1 MTFKDEINLDRSILP
16 QIRLS
21 GSEQAWRIPRDIEK
35 YGFKNMV
42 RVTGAVTKLQLPYTS
57 VLHNRML
64 TIVNYAGDDVEIMN
78 PILNVQKYRIKAN
91 SSVTLVEVGTYGNI
105 TNGQAM
111 YWIVGDFDGKYSP
124 IGGLDT
130 YFDLN

>member
-1 MTFKDEINLDRSILP
+1 
-16 QIRLS
+16 
-21 GSEQAWRIPRDIEK
+21 
-35 YGFKNMV
+35 
-42 RVTGAVTKLQLPYTS
+42 
-57 VLHNRML
+57 ML

-91 SSVTLVEVGTYGNI
+91 SSVTIVEVGTYCNI

-130 YFDLN
+130 YSDLN